1 MIHERMEWKRKPM
14 CRLFGGKK
22 LRPAFAFFAMRQLMK
37 VKQRG
42 KWRHALPARF
52 QPDDL
57 GKARRVNDNQEPTSH
72 ITRPAQ
78 FHPGHI
84 RFAGEIAP
92 ESAIICISLKLTRS
106 SVTLD
111 KKNEDFEQLIKWP
124 DLKFR
129 IIGMFT
135 FHIVRR
141 EVNLI
146 KIYGCYSIL
155 DNRQWK
161 GKPTASGEICF
172 GTRKPQFSISFQ

>member
-1 MIHERMEWKRKPM
+1 MGLGAQKKKLNGSQMRKRLMIHERMEWKRKPM

-57 GKARRVNDNQEPTSH
+57 GKARRVNDDQEPTSH

-92 ESAIICISLKLTRS
+92 KSAIICISLKLTRN

-111 KKNEDFEQLIKWP
+111 KKKN
-124 DLKFR
+124 
-129 IIGMFT
+129 
-135 FHIVRR
+135 
-141 EVNLI
+141 
-146 KIYGCYSIL
+146 
-155 DNRQWK
+155 
-161 GKPTASGEICF
+161 
-172 GTRKPQFSISFQ
+172 